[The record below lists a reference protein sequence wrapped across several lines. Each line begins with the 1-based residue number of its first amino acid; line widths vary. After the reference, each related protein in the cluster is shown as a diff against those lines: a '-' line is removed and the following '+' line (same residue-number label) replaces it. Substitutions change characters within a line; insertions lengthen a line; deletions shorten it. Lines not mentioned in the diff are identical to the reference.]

1 MGVWTDFVDLIYT
14 SLVGLSTI
22 FGGNMG
28 LAIGVLSLSV
38 RLALLPLTLWIA
50 RRSLEVQ
57 AALKKLEPQ
66 LASIRRLHKDD
77 PQRVWEET
85 ASLHRQHGIKVVD
98 GKSIFSSLV
107 QIPLFF
113 GLFAAVRRGLTGTG
127 RFLWVKDLMLSDPL
141 LAFLCATLTGVSA
154 FLAPSAPESQRTAA
168 IVLPAALTLVF
179 LWKISAGVAIYS
191 FSSSMVGVV
200 QSVLIRRH
208 SSKIRL

>member
-1 MGVWTDFVDLIYT
+1 MGVWTNFVDLIYT
-14 SLVGLSTI
+14 TLLGLSTVL
-22 FGGNMG
+22 GGNMG

-57 AALKKLEPQ
+57 AALKTLEPQ
-66 LASIRRLHKDD
+66 LSRIRREHKDD
-77 PQRVWEET
+77 PQRIWEET
-85 ASLHRQHGIKVVD
+85 ASLHQKHGIKVVD
-98 GKSIFSSLV
+98 GKTILSSLA

-113 GLFAAVRRGLTGTG
+113 GLFAAVRRGLTSTG
-127 RFLWVKDLMLSDPL
+127 RFLWIKDIMQADPL

-200 QSVLIRRH
+200 QSLLIRRR
-208 SSKIRL
+208 SIRL